1 MDIKSFFVRYLL
13 FPLVFLI
20 ATAIMTI
27 VNKKNKLLSNKRLI
41 IILLI
46 TAVSLGIPGL
56 LGFLGLYFMPWGY
69 ILCQLIYLILGIM
82 YVWLAGKYQENELL
96 NKKLFFFFCTLVS
109 ALLGFFLFK
118 LGFNWLNEMDYGIVA
133 ASSIFIFFVPIIFWW
148 TYIAYLSIP
157 LEIYKIWEYPL
168 IADDISM
175 EHLDF
180 NRLLVLELDLYKN
193 TNDMEPLKVKAKAPR
208 NMNFGLW
215 FQKFIDDYNLKFPD
229 APVHFKSATGENY
242 KWIFYIK
249 PSFFKQR
256 SFIDPEL
263 DIEQNNVTENFTIY
277 AKRVSEIISER
288 TRSADEAVFL

>member
-1 MDIKSFFVRYLL
+1 
-13 FPLVFLI
+13 
-20 ATAIMTI
+20 MTI

-41 IILLI
+41 IIILL
-46 TAVSLGIPGL
+46 TAVCLGIPGL

-69 ILCQLIYLILGIM
+69 IFCQLIYLILGIV
-82 YVWLAGKYQENELL
+82 YVWLAGKYHENELL

-109 ALLGFFLFK
+109 ALLGFYLFK
-118 LGFNWLNEMDYGIVA
+118 LGFDWLNQMHYGIVA
-133 ASSIFIFFVPIIFWW
+133 ASSIFIFFVPMVFWW
-148 TYIAYLSIP
+148 AYIAYLSIP

-168 IADDISM
+168 LPDDISM

-180 NRLLVLELDLYKN
+180 NRLLVLELDLYKD

-229 APVHFKSATGENY
+229 APVKYKSTTGENY

-263 DIEQNNVTENFTIY
+263 DIEQNNVTEHFTIY

-288 TRSADEAVFL
+288 TKNADEAVFL